1 VRNRR
6 LASPLAALAVLL
18 LGANFSCNPL
28 APPLLSSL
36 PADGATGVSRATWI
50 DLRFASPLHPVLPI
64 FALRCLGEAA
74 DHPLTA
80 HRLAP
85 DRVILN
91 PAGALPAG
99 DDCELVW
106 REQVSPSAWE
116 LARVAFS
123 TAPAGLPVRVRH
135 DRSDPGTTG
144 PYPDDYY
151 LAPDPST
158 ETGFRHAYP
167 LPDRAADLQTV
178 YGALLTEA
186 NLLDGFSPIAHM
198 VVEFSDPLDPAS
210 LPSTPADS
218 LDPLASVA
226 LLDLSPTSPTFG
238 ARVPFRLEL
247 RNGDVTSLGLAA
259 NTMLIFPSI
268 PLEPKGRYGLVVTRR
283 AQSDPGR
290 PLDPSA
296 FFAAALAPPAPGE
309 PPSLART
316 RELADDVLEVA
327 SLVAR
332 PPIPR
337 DDVAFAAR
345 ISVRSTDSIQDD
357 VQLIKRHVLAAPPP
371 AVTIDFGSPT
381 AVVPDSNAN
390 VAALVRGTWAAP
402 NWRNG
407 AILARDGQGD
417 PVLTGTKDVC
427 FRLAL
432 PAAALDGPV
441 PVVIYQ
447 HGNPGESETEVLRN
461 ARNFLA
467 QAGYAVIGFTDVL
480 NREVAPPA
488 SPAGPACLAYETA
501 PENDE
506 GRLLTQV
513 FDIVLGLL
521 SSNRISDHWTQ
532 TLADQLA
539 FVRVV
544 EGLADLDLLP
554 LGSPDGVPDL
564 DTSRLLYHGIS
575 EGGNNGQA
583 FVAYAPEVRAAALM
597 VGGARLMEVLIHQQ
611 AATFLGTLPQFFQ
624 SLTPADI
631 WAATAIFQ
639 ADFDR
644 QDKHNHGRFTYRS
657 PAEVP
662 LSCDDLASCL
672 DPGWCETPGNCT
684 QRKPS
689 VLLVE
694 GLTDSLV
701 PNHTTDSAAFQ
712 LGPIP
717 HLAPVQNAVPF
728 LDVVE
733 DSVAGNIDAETTA
746 AFYQYVPVGVPGVAP
761 TPGCKSPPLS
771 QTSSTEGHYC
781 AQGAVE
787 SRAQR
792 LIFFA
797 TALDPGR
804 SAPTIVDPLP
814 YYPEGTP
821 LFPLPDPLP

>member
-1 VRNRR
+1 MRKLRWV
-6 LASPLAALAVLL
+6 SALPALSLLL
-18 LGANFSCNPL
+18 LGVDSCQPL
-28 APPLLSSL
+28 APALLSSV
-36 PADGATGVSRATWI
+36 PADGAAGVSRATWI
-50 DLRFASPLHPVLPI
+50 DLRFASPISAVLPQ
-64 FALRCLGEAA
+64 FTLSCASEPA
-74 DHPLTA
+74 DHPVDA
-80 HRLAP
+80 HWV
-85 DRVILN
+85 DSHRVVVN
-91 PAGALPAG
+91 PRGELPGG

-106 REQVSPSAWE
+106 REKGPSGAT
-116 LARVAFS
+116 LARVAFA
-123 TAPAGLPVRVRH
+123 TAPAGAPVQVRH
-135 DRSDPGTTG
+135 DRTDPRATS
-144 PYPDDYY
+144 PYPDDFF
-151 LAPDPST
+151 LVEDPTT

-167 LPDRAADLQTV
+167 LPDGPPDLETI
-178 YGALLTEA
+178 YAALLAQA
-186 NLLDGFSPIAHM
+186 NQLDGFSPIGHM
-198 VVEFSDPLDPAS
+198 VVEFSAPLDPAS
-210 LPSTPADS
+210 LPSTPAES

-247 RNGDVTSLGLAA
+247 RNADVTSAGLVSHS
-259 NTMLIFPSI
+259 MWVIPSI
-268 PLEPKGRYGLVVTRR
+268 PLEPMGRYGLVVTRR

-296 FFAAALAPPAPGE
+296 FFAAALAAPGAGE
-309 PPSLART
+309 HPAVTRT
-316 RELADDVLEVA
+316 RELADEVLQVA
-327 SLVAR
+327 ALAS

-337 DDVAFAAR
+337 DDVAFVAR

-357 VQLIKRHVLAAPPP
+357 IQVIKRHVLAAPPP
-371 AVTIDFGSPT
+371 AYTRDSGSSDPN
-381 AVVPDSNAN
+381 PN
-390 VAALVRGTWAAP
+390 VAALVRGTWSAP
-402 NWRNG
+402 RWRNG
-407 AILARDGQGD
+407 PLLARDAEGRPMQ
-417 PVLTGTKDVC
+417 TGTDQVC

-432 PAAALDGPV
+432 PAAALNGPV

-447 HGNPGESETEVLRN
+447 HGNPGEAETEVLSN

-488 SPAGPACLAYETA
+488 TPAGTNCVAFETA

-506 GRLLTQV
+506 GRITAQV
-513 FDIVLGLL
+513 LDIVVGLL
-521 SSNRISDHWTQ
+521 ANKRISDHWTQ

-539 FVRVV
+539 FVRMV
-544 EGLADLDLLP
+544 EGLADLDVLP
-554 LGSPDGVPDL
+554 LGNPDGVPDL

-583 FVAYAPEVRAAALM
+583 FVAYAPEVRAAAVM
-597 VGGARLMEVLIHQQ
+597 VGGARLMEVLLHQQ
-611 AATFLGTLPQFFQ
+611 AATFLGTLPQLFPG
-624 SLTPADI
+624 LTPADI
-631 WAATAIFQ
+631 WTATAIFQ
-639 ADFDR
+639 ADFDV

-662 LSCDDLASCL
+662 LVCDDLESCL
-672 DPGWCETPGNCT
+672 EPDWCETPGHCT
-684 QRKPS
+684 LRKPS

-694 GLTDSLV
+694 GLDDSLV
-701 PNHTTDSAAFQ
+701 PNHTTESAAYQ
-712 LGPIP
+712 LGSLP
-717 HLAPVQNAVPF
+717 HLAPVQRAVPF

-733 DSVAGNIDAETTA
+733 DSVTANIDSETTA
-746 AFYQYVPVGVPGVAP
+746 AFYQYVPVGVPGIDP

-771 QTSSTEGHYC
+771 VRSSTEGHYC

-797 TALDPGR
+797 TALDPTR
-804 SAPTIVDPLP
+804 EAPTIVDPLP